1 MSYVDTLSRDARR
14 TVLAQGLLTLGVAAV
29 FLLAAGWREVM
40 AAGYGGFITVVITL
54 WLARRV
60 RRASEAKSAEAGM
73 MVIYSATFLRYAT
86 AVLLLG
92 LALMV
97 WKLPALPLLS
107 AFAVTQFGFLA
118 TLRRSPAPGSK

>member
-1 MSYVDTLSRDARR
+1 
-14 TVLAQGLLTLGVAAV
+14 VLAQALLTLGVAAV
-29 FLLAAGWREVM
+29 FLLATGARD
-40 AAGYGGFITVVITL
+40 AAAALYGGAVTVVITL

-60 RRASEAKSAEAGM
+60 RRASEAKSAVAGM

-97 WKLPALPLLS
+97 LKLPALPLLS
-107 AFAVTQFGFLA
+107 AFAAAQFGFLA
-118 TLRRSPAPGSK
+118 TLRRPPVPGSK